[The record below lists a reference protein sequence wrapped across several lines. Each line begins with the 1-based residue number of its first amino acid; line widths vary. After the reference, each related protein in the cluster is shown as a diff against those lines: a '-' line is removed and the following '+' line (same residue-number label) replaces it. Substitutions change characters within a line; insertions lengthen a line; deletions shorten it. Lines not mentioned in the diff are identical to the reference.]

1 MVIHFCA
8 SLPCAARQR
17 LGDGRL
23 MALRI
28 AHEHALRQA
37 SPTPQAAALAE
48 LAHGCRRCPFH
59 LGLRDFGCGGVIEHP
74 ISAAAERWL
83 LRRLPDDLDTPA
95 ARGLLIGLHHLKS
108 ESAEVDR
115 LRALRRHYELR
126 RPLRRRWGGL
136 LQGRTVVTSSQ
147 MLQLALPG
155 RRPAAA
161 AGAAAGHRAGLP
173 RRTGCTPGGC
183 GHGLWSAGRCLGASA
198 QALRIHRGR
207 GGAARRRRFH
217 RAMSTTDRAPAC
229 PPPGP

>member
-28 AHEHALRQA
+28 AHELRLRRA
-37 SPTPQAAALAE
+37 SSTPQAAALAE

-95 ARGLLIGLHHLKS
+95 ARGLLIGLHDLKAD
-108 ESAEVDR
+108 SAEVDR

-136 LQGRTVVTSSQ
+136 LRGRTVVTSSQ

-155 RRPAAA
+155 GSLPPQQARLLATALGYLDERHAPRVDADMACGPQDDASVRALKHFASVVTAAA
-161 AGAAAGHRAGLP
+161 ERGAGVF
-173 RRTGCTPGGC
+173 
-183 GHGLWSAGRCLGASA
+183 
-198 QALRIHRGR
+198 I
-207 GGAARRRRFH
+207 
-217 RAMSTTDRAPAC
+217 AP
-229 PPPGP
+229 